1 MVQLKDFFLKLWF
14 RSLEVVS
21 LSGICGLAFFPSSW
35 PLHPFA
41 YQDYEYIKFYKCAL
55 AGRCQCWR
63 GEINYKQRRLPFE
76 KLVAWGMR
84 HVGSLP
90 SWGSHILCK
99 EATFW
104 PLKNFSQWNLIA
116 PSTSHIRTLL
126 KVQTAHHL
134 WRWSDYCAIN
144 ICEIIHISRSVF
156 FSISVFLNL
165 CNSQLV
171 FFSICA
177 FLN

>member
-14 RSLEVVS
+14 HSLEVVS
-21 LSGICGLAFFPSSW
+21 LSRIRGLALFPNSW
-35 PLHPFA
+35 SLGPFA

-63 GEINYKQRRLPFE
+63 GEINYEQRRLPLE

-84 HVGSLP
+84 HARGF
-90 SWGSHILCK
+90 HILCK

-104 PLKNFSQWNLIA
+104 PLKNLSQWKLDSNMNF
-116 PSTSHIRTLL
+116 SYQDFK
-126 KVQTAHHL
+126 KVQTVHHL
-134 WRWSDYCAIN
+134 WRWGDCRVIYL
-144 ICEIIHISRSVF
+144 CEIKHV
-156 FSISVFLNL
+156 
-165 CNSQLV
+165 SQLV

-177 FLN
+177 ILN